1 MSEFYKRTLT
11 GVVFGVVI
19 YGSLF
24 AGSLAFVLVYP
35 ALMVIA
41 LLEFLNL
48 EGTGTTPA
56 RKITAALVALTL
68 FFLVHGYASGG
79 IGAGWLTLLFL
90 LPPLVMISELY
101 LGRGKPFEKV
111 GIQFLGI
118 IYVALPLSLL
128 NLLVYPGA
136 VTGAGY
142 YPGILAGVLIMIMV
156 NDTAAYLVGVS
167 FGRNRLFARISPGKT
182 WEGTIG
188 GAFFTL
194 GAAWF
199 MTHLFPV
206 MDMYQWIPAGAI
218 VIVFGIYGDLV
229 ESMIKR
235 QLGVKD
241 SGSMLPGHG
250 GVLDRIDAWLL
261 VFPAIL
267 VYLRLVLN

>member
-24 AGSLAFVLVYP
+24 AGSVAFVLVYP

-48 EGTGTTPA
+48 EGTGTTLA
-56 RKITAALVALTL
+56 RKITAALAALAL
-68 FFLVHGYASGG
+68 FFLFHGYASGSL
-79 IGAGWLTLLFL
+79 GAGWLALLFL

-101 LGRGKPFEKV
+101 LDRGKPFEKV
-111 GIQFLGI
+111 GILFLGI

-128 NLLVYPGA
+128 NLLVFPGA
-136 VTGAGY
+136 LTVAGY

-156 NDTAAYLVGVS
+156 NDTAAYLVGVP
-167 FGRNRLFARISPGKT
+167 FGRNRLFASISPKKS

-188 GAFFTL
+188 GAVFTL

-206 MDMYQWIPAGAI
+206 LDMYQWIPAGAI

-235 QLGVKD
+235 ELGVKD
-241 SGSMLPGHG
+241 SGSILPGHG

-261 VFPAIL
+261 VVPAIW
-267 VYLRLVLN
+267 VYLSLVLN